1 VISDEPTRKKQ
12 DSIETDEED
21 AELEKELN
29 EELKS
34 FEVRRHYPL
43 TLKLMVSLR
52 SNNCISLGR

>member
-1 VISDEPTRKKQ
+1 MKMVDFNSSVYGFLFLDEPNRKKQ

-34 FEVRRHYPL
+34 FEV
-43 TLKLMVSLR
+43 
-52 SNNCISLGR
+52 G